1 MRIPLFCLLVV
12 FASLLAA
19 NEIGVATGDKAWF
32 VLSDPPG
39 ESGEGLSEFAG
50 DPGLPSPDWE
60 VWPDGQWP
68 ATELWH
74 YDANSRR
81 FTQATDVL
89 GAGEEGRVKFRRTLY
104 APFAVSGQ
112 VYVLHFDPYRQVLG
126 NPGALC
132 HVVKLDPGLREAK
145 GTLPQA
151 AVLLKSD
158 HFIDAPAVSPDGS
171 HVVFRAAVN
180 KSWVLRVY
188 RVSDWSLVAESE
200 AATWA
205 RPVWVSD
212 SGLACIAHEGAER
225 PKFSSENPAPA
236 KGTLRLLRL
245 GEKLTHTP
253 LLEGVF
259 PLDHYSRSLAYDFS
273 RKVLVLARKE
283 GESLVVESRPT
294 EPGAG
299 ARELARVDHLR
310 GIVVDGA
317 TVFIAGVRDQA
328 ADDAKKSDRRLV
340 TIVVRPRAS
349 RDESGEKDEF
359 LAVARRELSTD
370 GRGGL
375 QDLGSGIGCYLEPVL
390 NPLYADNQ
398 RQPSLLHT
406 MFVLNWPGC
415 DSMRNPRMLQLLSAQ
430 ARRFKSIE
438 DYKRTAGRR
447 TFQDGIQST
456 LLAFD
461 LDIKINDPAVK
472 NKKARYLELYDGTA
486 ASRKGKGRIR
496 VEDNIGGNWMVYSVH
511 GDGKD
516 GGDTVYDNTT
526 VTEDGKLAA
535 TPAARSGMYE
545 KLLGQIESRRL
556 LILMGLEK
564 SSEAGGLVY
573 EGRSV
578 WRDPITGTERRIWN
592 YRRKGEGRQQSAQM
606 GFIADAP
613 YASAEMPN
621 AHPLL
626 VAAVV
631 FGMGQGNVNSSVLA
645 FDYTSYVELP
655 DLSGNGAPSMLL
667 PKVIRAYQRNEKG
680 EREEQFSATLLT
692 QFDHEVRHVR
702 GGKIRCGFNVVGAR
716 QEKNFTDLEM
726 GISP

>member
-1 MRIPLFCLLVV
+1 MRISLYCLLAV

-19 NEIGVATGDKAWF
+19 NEVGVASGDKAWF
-32 VLSDPPG
+32 VLSDPLG
-39 ESGEGLSEFAG
+39 DGGEGLSEFAA

-60 VWPDGQWP
+60 AWPDGHWP
-68 ATELWH
+68 ATELWC
-74 YDANSRR
+74 YDANARR

-104 APFAVSGQ
+104 APFSVGGQ
-112 VYVLHFDPYRQVLG
+112 VFVLHFDPYRQAPG
-126 NPGALC
+126 GSGALC
-132 HVVKLDPGLREAK
+132 HVLRLDPSLREAK
-145 GTLPQA
+145 GALPKA
-151 AVLLKSD
+151 AVALMSE
-158 HFIDAPAVSPDGS
+158 HFIDAPAASADGR
-171 HVVFRAAVN
+171 HVVFRAAVG

-188 RVSDWSLVAESE
+188 RSADWTLVAESE

-205 RPVWVSD
+205 RPVWTGE
-212 SGLACIAHEGAER
+212 SGLACISYEAGER
-225 PKFSSENPAPA
+225 PRVSGENPAPA
-236 KGTLRLLRL
+236 RGTLRLLAL

-253 LLEGVF
+253 LLDGAF
-259 PLDHYSRSLAYDFS
+259 PPDHYSRSLVYDAS
-273 RKVLVLARKE
+273 RKVLVMARRD
-283 GESLVVESRPT
+283 GESLVVESRLPV
-294 EPGAG
+294 PGAA

-310 GIVVDGA
+310 GIVVDGSA
-317 TVFIAGVRDQA
+317 VFIAGVRDKA
-328 ADDAKKSDRRLV
+328 ADDAKKSDRRLI

-349 RDESGEKDEF
+349 RDESGESDEF

-375 QDLGSGIGCYLEPVL
+375 QDLGGGIGCFLEPAL
-390 NPLYADNQ
+390 NPLYAESQ
-398 RQPSLLHT
+398 RQPVLLHT
-406 MFVLNWPGC
+406 MFVLNWPAC
-415 DSMRNPRMLQLLSAQ
+415 DSMRNPRMLQMLSAQ

-438 DYKRTAGRR
+438 DYKRTAGKR

-461 LDIKINDPAVK
+461 LDIKISDPAVK
-472 NKKARYLELYDGTA
+472 NKRARYIELYDGSA
-486 ASRKGKGRIR
+486 ASRKGRGRIR
-496 VEDNIGGNWMVYSVH
+496 VEDNIGGNWMVYGLH

-516 GGDTVYDNTT
+516 SGDTVHDNTT
-526 VTEDGKLAA
+526 VTDDGRLAS
-535 TPAARSGMYE
+535 TPALRSGMYE

-564 SSEAGGLVY
+564 SPQAGGLVF
-573 EGRSV
+573 EGRSL

-613 YASAEMPN
+613 YASSEMPN

-667 PKVIRAYQRNEKG
+667 PRVIRAYQRNEKG

-692 QFDHEVRHVR
+692 EIDHEARHIR
-702 GGKIRCGFNVVGAR
+702 GGRLRCGFNVVGAR
-716 QEKNFTDLEM
+716 QDKNFTELQM
-726 GISP
+726 GINP